1 MLRAGRPLCTH
12 LARRGF
18 CTQVHSEHKVKLA
31 ALYDGMSEFDV
42 VEWYKVR
49 RCAQPQ
55 SSPRRLRCSQAEGDF
70 VEKGQPLLKV
80 ETEEVSA
87 DIDSD
92 WTG

>member
-1 MLRAGRPLCTH
+1 MMGCRSLTSWSGTRCEDARNHSPL
-12 LARRGF
+12 LGAY
-18 CTQVHSEHKVKLA
+18 V
-31 ALYDGMSEFDV
+31 
-42 VEWYKVR
+42 
-49 RCAQPQ
+49 
-55 SSPRRLRCSQAEGDF
+55 RLRCSQAEGDF